1 MESICNSW
9 VLKKFFFYSGRQKY
23 HGKGFLILM
32 KAVKISQACEVQMQF
47 YERNVKS
54 ASEGT
59 GEKCKKKITFHKN
72 DTYMQH

>member
-1 MESICNSW
+1 
-9 VLKKFFFYSGRQKY
+9 
-23 HGKGFLILM
+23 M

-47 YERNVKS
+47 CERNVKA
-54 ASEGT
+54 ASKDT